1 MSARLRPLV
10 VLAIP
15 GMALTGLG
23 GAVSSRSSCSALGDG
38 AFELEGGG
46 GVEGAVIGRGE
57 CVGEEVGE
65 MGLDMLSSPF
75 GIQ

>member
-10 VLAIP
+10 TLTIPETVLA
-15 GMALTGLG
+15 GLG
-23 GAVSSRSSCSALGDG
+23 DTVRSRSSYSAFGDG

-57 CVGEEVGE
+57 CVGEEAGD
-65 MGLDMLSSPF
+65 MGLGMLSRPF